1 MLLMQ
6 NLCNYGAQD
15 LEGQT
20 PFHVAAQRGHFSV
33 VQELL
38 MRVASE
44 SSSLDP
50 EPPQPRTR
58 AQRCAAPDCR
68 QCNSTVVAG
77 GRGPGGG
84 GDVERQAAVLEVGD
98 VHGRTP
104 LHLAAE
110 GGYEAVAELLLQAGA
125 DVNGRNKAGLAPL
138 HIAAIRGDEGM
149 VRLLL
154 DFNADYLTP
163 IRIG

>member
-6 NLCNYGAQD
+6 DLCNYGAQD

-20 PFHVAAQRGHFSV
+20 ALHVAAQRGHLSV

-38 MRVASE
+38 MRVASVP
-44 SSSLDP
+44 SSLEP
-50 EPPQPRTR
+50 EPPEPRSR

-68 QCNSTVVAG
+68 QCISTVVAG
-77 GRGPGGG
+77 NGGAGG
-84 GDVERQAAVLEVGD
+84 GDVERQAAVLDVGD
-98 VHGRTP
+98 VRGRTP

-110 GGYEAVAELLLQAGA
+110 AGHEAVAELLLQAGA

>member
-6 NLCNYGAQD
+6 DLCNYGAQD
-15 LEGQT
+15 MEGQT
-20 PFHVAAQRGHFSV
+20 ALHVAAQRGHYSV

-38 MRVASE
+38 VRAAALE
-44 SSSLDP
+44 P
-50 EPPQPRTR
+50 EQPRV
-58 AQRCAAPDCR
+58 QRCAAPDCR
-68 QCNSTVVAG
+68 QCVSA
-77 GRGPGGG
+77 G
-84 GDVERQAAVLEVGD
+84 GDVERGQVGMLDVGD
-98 VHGRTP
+98 VRGRTP

-110 GGYEAVAELLLQAGA
+110 AGHEAVAELLLQAGA
-125 DVNGRNKAGLAPL
+125 DVDERDRAGLAPL
-138 HIAAIRGDEGM
+138 HVAAIRGDEGM